1 MLTTFVP
8 LQSMNFW
15 ILYSIERLIHSKINT
30 QVTQTKDVVALHTVV
45 KWPPHPP
52 LNHLSKRYEPGEKM
66 QINYTSYFKK
76 LLRFLFENI
85 LLKCMAP
92 QRSEIAQ
99 LKTSTPETVTMA
111 TEEFSTLHIYIK
123 VFRWMDFG
131 SDTEQS
137 WENRKSGFSQR
148 DRRSLR
154 LLEKLLIK
162 VIIIFF
168 AHKKYSRSII
178 QLRLNPNLLYP

>member
-1 MLTTFVP
+1 
-8 LQSMNFW
+8 
-15 ILYSIERLIHSKINT
+15 
-30 QVTQTKDVVALHTVV
+30 
-45 KWPPHPP
+45 
-52 LNHLSKRYEPGEKM
+52 M
-66 QINYTSYFKK
+66 QMNYTSYFKK

-131 SDTEQS
+131 SDTQS
-137 WENRKSGFSQR
+137 KAGRIG
-148 DRRSLR
+148 
-154 LLEKLLIK
+154 
-162 VIIIFF
+162 
-168 AHKKYSRSII
+168 
-178 QLRLNPNLLYP
+178 NLDLVRETGEV